1 MKPPKIVSSLL
12 WVFLLCVPFYAIGI
26 PEVGFSLPFFGY
38 LGGLFLAGI
47 GTSFTPCVYPLVTV
61 TVGIFGAKKAATRLQ
76 AFSLSLTYVMGM
88 QLTFILMGVIFSL
101 AGDALGS
108 QFSNPY
114 VNLALAILFA
124 AMSLSYFGLYEL
136 DLPDTLKN
144 RLSSVGGKGYGS
156 AFAMGAVGG
165 IIATPCT
172 GPAIGSLAALVTKS
186 QDLTLGIFGFSA
198 FGFGLGLLFLVVGT
212 FSSVALPRS
221 GNWLDG
227 VKSFLGIAILV
238 LAVYYAQ
245 YAIPVLKV
253 HTKELWVLGVAL
265 AVVGVGLA
273 LGAVHLSTYGAS
285 MATKLR
291 KALAILITTTGAY
304 LAVGW
309 IDYVPPGPIP
319 FQPGNLDQALADAKQ
334 QKKPVFVDFGAEWCK
349 ACKTIEATVFPDPE
363 VAEEAKRFIAVRID
377 CTEQG
382 TGECAALEEKY
393 NIPGLPRVLIFNSD
407 GTYREDVV
415 VQGELSPQEFL
426 EKMQSVQ

>member
-1 MKPPKIVSSLL
+1 MKPYNTISLL
-12 WVFLLCVPFYAIGI
+12 LWLFLLSVPFYAIGI
-26 PEVGFSLPFFGY
+26 PEVGFSLSFFGY

-61 TVGIFGAKKAATRLQ
+61 TVGIFGAKKATSRLQ
-76 AFSLSLTYVMGM
+76 AFSLSLTYVLGM

-114 VNLALAILFA
+114 VNLGLAILFA
-124 AMSLSYFGLYEL
+124 GLSLSYFGLYEL
-136 DLPDTLKN
+136 DLPDALKN
-144 RLSSVGGKGYGS
+144 RLSAVGGKGYSS

-186 QDLTLGIFGFSA
+186 QDMTLGIFGFSA

-212 FSSVALPRS
+212 FSSVALPKS

-245 YAIPVLKV
+245 YAIPLLKV
-253 HTKELWVLGVAL
+253 HTKELSVLIFGLGVAL
-265 AVVGVGLA
+265 AGLA

-285 MATKLR
+285 RATKIR
-291 KALAILITTTGAY
+291 KAFAILLTTAGAY
-304 LAVGW
+304 LVVGW

-319 FQPGNLDQALADAKQ
+319 FQPGNLDQALVDAKQ

-363 VAEEAKRFIAVRID
+363 VSEEAKRFIAVRID

-382 TGECAALEEKY
+382 EGECAALEEKY
-393 NIPGLPRVLIFNSD
+393 SIPGLPRVLFFNSD

-415 VQGELSPQEFL
+415 VQGELSPKEFL